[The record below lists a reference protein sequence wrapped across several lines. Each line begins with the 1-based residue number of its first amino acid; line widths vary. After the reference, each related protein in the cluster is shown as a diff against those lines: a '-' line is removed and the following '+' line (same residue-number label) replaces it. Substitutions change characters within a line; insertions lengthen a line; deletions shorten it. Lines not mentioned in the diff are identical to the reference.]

1 MHTSLQ
7 FVPWLYHDCAS
18 LQTPQEGKLRDP
30 LNRATTSRMVNRAL
44 GHRTEFQPHFL
55 NQQTNKQSA
64 CGGNYLLGS
73 WKLGQ
78 EPSASSHRPRHPSRA
93 RGILPQGSPAL
104 SPGAWTL
111 AGSSQL
117 WLGLGKN
124 VWGNFPVHTLDSKS
138 EILACPRHPADD
150 TRTVCRTTTIT
161 HFTATQ
167 LPVPAKRE
175 RMEDSHGTWW
185 SNPFPGP
192 FWAFL
197 TELSPPSFVHP
208 PTASQPFL
216 PSLYGRQGQLRTHWE
231 NC

>member
-1 MHTSLQ
+1 MISWIYYINSKYLSAYYILFVPQIRHHGSSLRHKELSSLAGTSVMHTSLQ

-124 VWGNFPVHTLDSKS
+124 V
-138 EILACPRHPADD
+138 
-150 TRTVCRTTTIT
+150 
-161 HFTATQ
+161 
-167 LPVPAKRE
+167 
-175 RMEDSHGTWW
+175 
-185 SNPFPGP
+185 
-192 FWAFL
+192 
-197 TELSPPSFVHP
+197 
-208 PTASQPFL
+208 
-216 PSLYGRQGQLRTHWE
+216 
-231 NC
+231 